1 MLLVSIT
8 FFVFG
13 AYEMYFTNQTELWF
27 SIQDIFL
34 PCLVSGLIAAAL
46 LILITAIIGHFSER
60 AAAVAVSLIF
70 SIGFA
75 LYIQGNF
82 AVMDYGVL
90 DGKAIQWENYTVYGV
105 ATTIGWLACVIA
117 PLVLLFKK
125 PSWFEKTVNYVSM
138 FIIAMQVITLG
149 TLFVTNDI
157 SKTDSAVFTTENQFE
172 LSKEKNVVVFIV
184 DSMDAQYVDDMLE
197 EFPEVKE
204 IFKDFTYFDDVVGIC
219 PTTKGSLPFILTGVP
234 YFNEKPYQDY
244 LAEAYQ
250 QGPIMQTAKENRFAV
265 DIYTAQDF
273 ASEVAEGKVTN
284 LSVVRTKV
292 DGVLPF
298 LKTFYK
304 LVSFRYA
311 PHYLKNY
318 FWMANG
324 EFETYKA
331 ISNEIVS
338 YSEDN
343 LNFYQDLL
351 ASGLQANRENPV
363 MKVYHIVGTHS
374 PFKHDENLNKVE
386 ADETSGARQ
395 CRGCFKIVEEFI
407 DQLRTLDI
415 YDTTSIVIM
424 ADHGCFLMNQNP
436 GVLTKR
442 AETEQPALE
451 VNSAPISY
459 VSDWPESMI
468 SLIAEDKQAGNTFFE
483 IRKDEP
489 RIRQFFYY
497 SWDAQWDAAYMPDIY
512 EYQFSGKAKE
522 LERTNDL
529 TGTVYRRVLS
539 GEYQYHVGEIC
550 EFGDMNFYQ
559 AAVKEGMAESYGLV
573 NGKVV
578 NYAWLEE
585 YGRLELMLA
594 EKPKNSVK
602 MRFQVQSVNGSEQ
615 RVEVLVN
622 GTSIGERV
630 FELGTEME
638 DFLIPQGLIGDKKMV
653 IEFKSPGAF
662 IGQRIPAPVSVALF
676 SIQLMETDETELP
689 PVDFPTINQ
698 NITVEFGEGK
708 TPNEIIGVRGIYPSQ
723 GSAAW
728 SSEKAKFYFKT
739 DCVDDMNFSIQ
750 YGTYYE
756 DLDASVLFN
765 GHEVGRLTASYADET
780 IRLPKEYIQRGG
792 VQTVEVLVP
801 DATSPYLYN
810 GGSDTRILGLCIKSI
825 SVDLLI
831 VPTIN
836 EDTAMVFQAGDAS
849 LGNIMTKG
857 VKAPQG
863 TAAWSGAEMELCFKT
878 DRTEDITFNI
888 VYGTFY
894 KELDAIVT
902 FNGVEVGRLTKSHDN
917 AAIVLPGTLIR
928 AGETQSLVVSV
939 PNATSPKLYGYGPSE
954 EILGLCL
961 NSVSLTF

>member
-250 QGPIMQTAKENRFAV
+250 QGPIMQTAKENRFEV

-451 VNSAPISY
+451 VNYAPISY

-529 TGTVYRRVLS
+529 TGTVYRRALN
-539 GEYQYHVGEIC
+539 GEYEYQIGEIC
-550 EFGDMNFYQ
+550 KFGDINFYQ
-559 AAVKEGMAESYGLV
+559 AAVKEGIAESFSTV
-573 NGKVV
+573 NGKAVQYV
-578 NYAWLEE
+578 WLEE
-585 YGRLELMLA
+585 YGSIELILA
-594 EKPKNSVK
+594 KKPENDLR
-602 MRFQVQSVNGSEQ
+602 MRIQVWTVNGSEQ

-630 FELGTEME
+630 FELGREME
-638 DFLIPQGLIGDKKMV
+638 EFLIPQCLISDKKV
-653 IEFKSPGAF
+653 IIEFKSPDASVW
-662 IGQRIPAPVSVALF
+662 RLPVPVSVGLD
-676 SIQLMETDETELP
+676 SIQLMDTDKTELP
-689 PVDFPTINQ
+689 TIVDCPIINQ
-698 NITVEFGEGK
+698 NVTVKFDGAK
-708 TPNEIIGVRGIYPSQ
+708 KPNEIIGVRGVYPSE

-728 SSEKAKFYFKT
+728 SCEKMRFFFKT

-756 DLDASVLFN
+756 NLDASVLFN
-765 GHEVGRLTASYADET
+765 GHEVGRLTASHADET

-836 EDTAMVFQAGDAS
+836 EDTTVVFQAGDAS